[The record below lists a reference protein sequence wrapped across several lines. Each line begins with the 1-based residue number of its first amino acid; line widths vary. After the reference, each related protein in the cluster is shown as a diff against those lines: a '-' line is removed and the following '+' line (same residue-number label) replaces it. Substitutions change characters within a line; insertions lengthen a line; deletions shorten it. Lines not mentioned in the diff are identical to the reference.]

1 MKVIIGSDAKGY
13 ELKEHLIK
21 FLRSMDYEVI
31 DKTPTSDLNFIES
44 AKLVSNEVLKKE
56 DNFGI
61 VIDEYGAGSFMV
73 ANKIK
78 GVICAEVSDEHS
90 ARMTKEHNNTNVIS
104 LGSGIVGKTLAES
117 IVASFLENNYSGGR
131 HQIRVDMLDRL
142 A

>member
-1 MKVIIGSDAKGY
+1 MKVIIGSDVKGF
-13 ELKEHLIK
+13 ELKEYLISYLK
-21 FLRSMDYEVI
+21 SNGYEVF
-31 DKTPTSDLNFIES
+31 DKTPKPDLNFVES
-44 AKLVSNEVLKKE
+44 AKLVSKEVLKEE

-78 GVICAEVSDEHS
+78 GIVCAEVSDEHS
-90 ARMTKEHNNTNVIS
+90 SHMTKEHNNTSVIS

-117 IVASFLENNYSGGR
+117 IVKTFLENDYSGGR
-131 HQIRVDMLDRL
+131 HQIRVDMLNRL